1 MSNVNFTYVP
11 EHIAQSDLL
20 SLASKK
26 ILEALLDYLDN
37 SQASTT
43 RRIYINNKT
52 LCRLAQVG
60 HSVMFKS
67 IKELKQY
74 SLVDRIQGKDRGT
87 ASEYIIHFDKL
98 EEPLRKKTFN
108 EFFAKDIEMAKSQ
121 ETRIG
126 TTITT
131 TIPTTI
137 TTSITT
143 STTITNSTSIETI
156 KTNSNTSSIESS
168 KTISKP
174 ISIESQKTI
183 SSPTIIEK
191 SIENTNITSIE
202 PSTIKEIEMT
212 NNNDKVEQIVEID
225 EEEKLLNSLLQFF
238 VKTVN
243 LNVEELY
250 NSFTTHFNYDIESNK
265 ELGKKLIDYLFDKL
279 SQKDY
284 ELYRKSCE
292 NIETIFNLKKP
303 KYLINNNKP
312 STTSRKVNEYKV
324 DEEDLVVVNEEF
336 IITETVQDE
345 MPF

>member
-43 RRIYINNKT
+43 RRIFINNKT

-74 SLVDRIQGKDRGT
+74 SLVDRVQGKDKGT

-98 EEPLRKKTFN
+98 EEPLKKKTFH
-108 EFFAKDIEMAKSQ
+108 EFFAKDIEMSKSR
-121 ETRIG
+121 ETPIG

-131 TIPTTI
+131 STST

-143 STTITNSTSIETI
+143 PTSTSTSIESSN
-156 KTNSNTSSIESS
+156 TNS
-168 KTISKP
+168 
-174 ISIESQKTI
+174 
-183 SSPTIIEK
+183 IEK
-191 SIENTNITSIE
+191 PIENTNTTLTES
-202 PSTIKEIEMT
+202 PTINETETT
-212 NNNDKVEQIVEID
+212 NINDKVEQTD
-225 EEEKLLNSLLQFF
+225 ETDEKEKLFQFF
-238 VKTVN
+238 VETVN
-243 LNVEELY
+243 FDVERLFD
-250 NSFTTHFNYDIESNK
+250 SFFTHFNCIETNT
-265 ELGKKLIDYLFDKL
+265 ELGKKLIDYVFDKL
-279 SQKDY
+279 SHTNY
-284 ELYRKSCE
+284 ELYRRICE
-292 NIETIFNLKKP
+292 NVETIFKLEKP
-303 KYLINNNKP
+303 KYLINTNTSTP
-312 STTSRKVNEYKV
+312 SKKV
-324 DEEDLVVVNEEF
+324 DEESS
-336 IITETVQDE
+336 IISEIVQDE